1 MKKILFLITQ
11 AEMGGAQKYVL
22 ELASALKKEGF
33 KTAVA
38 SEKNDFFE
46 EKLLENDVKFYE
58 LKYIKRSINPISD
71 FLAFFEIYKLIKSKK
86 PDIVHLNS
94 SKIGVLGS
102 FAGKLAGV
110 KKVVFTAHGWVFNE
124 LLPFWKKAFYIFASQ
139 LAALFE
145 DKIICVSSYDKY
157 TSLKYKIKNEKDIVV
172 INNGIDKEKIH
183 FLSKQKAREKLNLPQ
198 KKIIIGTVANLYEN
212 KGIKHLI
219 ESAGELLK
227 QKDDII
233 FVVLGDGPEKE
244 NLKKQIKKLNIEK
257 EFLLLGAK
265 KDAFLYMK
273 AFDIFVLPS
282 QKEGF
287 PYTLL
292 EAGLAKLPVITT
304 NVGGIPDLI
313 NETNAVSVMSRDPKQ
328 LKEAIL
334 NLLNK
339 KDIQKIISENLYKDV
354 SEKFTLKN
362 MVQKTKE
369 VYS

>member
-1 MKKILFLITQ
+1 M
-11 AEMGGAQKYVL
+11 
-22 ELASALKKEGF
+22 
-33 KTAVA
+33 
-38 SEKNDFFE
+38 
-46 EKLLENDVKFYE
+46 
-58 LKYIKRSINPISD
+58 
-71 FLAFFEIYKLIKSKK
+71 
-86 PDIVHLNS
+86 
-94 SKIGVLGS
+94 
-102 FAGKLAGV
+102 
-110 KKVVFTAHGWVFNE
+110 
-124 LLPFWKKAFYIFASQ
+124 
-139 LAALFE
+139 
-145 DKIICVSSYDKY
+145 
-157 TSLKYKIKNEKDIVV
+157 
-172 INNGIDKEKIH
+172 
-183 FLSKQKAREKLNLPQ
+183 
-198 KKIIIGTVANLYEN
+198 
-212 KGIKHLI
+212 I